1 MRPASKARHASLLI
15 AVAFGSLPFRVP
27 AAGGR
32 SVEAVP
38 HHPYPDLK
46 PPQLVLLRHGETEW
60 SRIGKHTGVTDVPLT
75 EEGERRA
82 RAVAPVLA
90 RRRFGL
96 VLSSPRQRAVRTA
109 ELAGFA
115 GRIEQTEDLVEFDY
129 GAYEGLTSDQ
139 IHERRPD
146 WDLWRDGA
154 PAGDTPG
161 ETAAQVRARVE
172 RVIARAQPVLD
183 EGRDVLAVAHGH
195 VLRALAAAWIDLPP
209 DGGAR
214 LVLSTAALGELGF
227 EHGNRV
233 VDLWNATP

>member
-1 MRPASKARHASLLI
+1 M
-15 AVAFGSLPFRVP
+15 
-27 AAGGR
+27 
-32 SVEAVP
+32 P

-60 SRIGKHTGVTDVPLT
+60 SRTGKHTGVTDVPLT

-90 RRRFGL
+90 HRDFGL

-109 ELAGFA
+109 ELAGF
-115 GRIEQTEDLVEFDY
+115 GDRIERTDDLVEFDY
-129 GAYEGLTSDQ
+129 GDYEGRTSDE
-139 IHERRPD
+139 IHETRPD

-154 PAGDTPG
+154 PGG
-161 ETAAQVRARVE
+161 ETAEQVRERVE
-172 RVIARAQPVLD
+172 RVIARALPVLD
-183 EGRDVLAVAHGH
+183 EGHDVLAVAHGH

-209 DGGAR
+209 DGGSR
-214 LVLSTAALGELGF
+214 LVLSTAAIGELGF

-233 VDLWNATP
+233 IDLWNATP